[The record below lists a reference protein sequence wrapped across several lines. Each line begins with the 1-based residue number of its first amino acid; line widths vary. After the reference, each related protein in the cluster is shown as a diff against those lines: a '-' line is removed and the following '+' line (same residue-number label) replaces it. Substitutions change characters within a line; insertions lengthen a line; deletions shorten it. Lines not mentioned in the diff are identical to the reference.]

1 MKKIIAI
8 LFISFLSLQTTFAS
22 LTLAQETKIKT
33 QVEKAYLS
41 FEKKL
46 SKIETEAQIK
56 KINTVTWKI
65 DVLLKKKLSDKNKL
79 VLTHLNDLLKARKV
93 FLESEQKSTLNSN
106 INNTEI
112 KNTTQTSTSTQVS
125 ENLVKDI
132 SSPEVYT
139 ERWSVWWVDTK
150 AQQAY
155 DQAQVDAIKSSD
167 LNMQLYNMIWPTS
180 YTVSSQRIW
189 SMTLSYSVISKWM
202 QKWVNNEIITRE
214 YIDWKE
220 PNSARLR
227 ELEKIYWTLSW
238 KTVYELQ
245 VILYNQ
251 YLWYFKYWK
260 LLDTNELAKA
270 NSTTQSSFENS
281 KLSVS
286 RFERNFWNLWYY
298 LDSKW
303 NVLFNSSFVS
313 PELQALQY
321 IDLK

>member
-8 LFISFLSLQTTFAS
+8 LFISFLSLQTTFAWLS
-22 LTLAQETKIKT
+22 VIQETKIKT

-41 FEKKL
+41 FEKEL

-56 KINTVTWKI
+56 KINTVIWKI

-79 VLTHLNDLLKARKV
+79 ILTHLNDLLKARKV

-112 KNTTQTSTSTQVS
+112 KNTTQTSTNAQVS
-125 ENLVKDI
+125 ENLVKDT

-150 AQQAY
+150 AQQTY

-167 LNMQLYNMIWPTS
+167 LNMQLYNMSWPTS
-180 YTVSSQRIW
+180 IAVLSERIW
-189 SMTLSYSVISKWM
+189 NMTKSYWVLSKWM
-202 QKWVNNEIITRE
+202 QKWVNDEIITRA

-245 VILYNQ
+245 TILYNQ
-251 YLWYFKYWK
+251 YLWYFKDWK
-260 LLDTNELAKA
+260 LLDEKEFEKA
-270 NSTTQSSFENS
+270 NSNTKSSFS
-281 KLSVS
+281 DAKTDDYLFSIYY
-286 RFERNFWNLWYY
+286 WKLWYSISNWKVTF
-298 LDSKW
+298 DSNK
-303 NVLFNSSFVS
+303 VSS
-313 PELQALQY
+313 EIQALKY

>member
-8 LFISFLSLQTTFAS
+8 LFISFLSLQTTFAWLS
-22 LTLAQETKIKT
+22 VSQETKIKT

-65 DVLLKKKLSDKNKL
+65 DLLLKKKLSDKNKL
-79 VLTHLNDLLKARKV
+79 ILTHLNDLLKARKV
-93 FLESEQKSTLNSN
+93 VLESEQKSTLNSN
-106 INNTEI
+106 TNNTEI
-112 KNTTQTSTSTQVS
+112 KNTTQTSTNAQVS
-125 ENLVKDI
+125 ENLPKDT

-167 LNMQLYNMIWPTS
+167 LNMQLYNMSWPTLT
-180 YTVSSQRIW
+180 TVSSQRI
-189 SMTLSYSVISKWM
+189 SDMTFFYWKFSKWL
-202 QKWVNNEIITRE
+202 QKWINDEIITRA

-220 PNSARLR
+220 PNSANLR
-227 ELEKIYWTLSW
+227 ELEKIYWTLNW

-245 VILYNQ
+245 TILYNQ
-251 YLWYFKYWK
+251 YLWYFKDWK
-260 LLDTNELAKA
+260 LLDEKEFEKA
-270 NSTTQSSFENS
+270 NSNTQSSFKNS
-281 KLSVS
+281 QLSEA
-286 RFERNFWNLWYY
+286 RFERNFLKLWYY
-298 LDSKW
+298 IENWK
-303 NVLFNSSFVS
+303 VLFDASKVA
-313 PELQALQY
+313 PEVQALKY

>member
-8 LFISFLSLQTTFAS
+8 LFISFLSLQTTFAWLS
-22 LTLAQETKIKT
+22 VSQETKIKT

-93 FLESEQKSTLNSN
+93 VLESEQKSTLNSN
-106 INNTEI
+106 TNNTEI
-112 KNTTQTSTSTQVS
+112 KNTTQTSTNAQVS
-125 ENLVKDI
+125 ENLVKDT

-150 AQQAY
+150 AQQTY

-167 LNMQLYNMIWPTS
+167 LNMQLYNMDWPTS
-180 YTVSSQRIW
+180 ITVSNQRIW
-189 SMTLSYSVISKWM
+189 NMTWIYSVLSKWM
-202 QKWVNNEIITRE
+202 QKWVNNEIITRA

-251 YLWYFKYWK
+251 YLWYFKDWK
-260 LLDTNELAKA
+260 LLDEKELAKA
-270 NSTTQSSFENS
+270 NSNTQSSFKNS
-281 KLSVS
+281 QLSES
-286 RFERNFWNLWYY
+286 RFERNFLKLWYY
-298 LDSKW
+298 LENWK
-303 NVLFNSSFVS
+303 VLFDASKVT